1 MKTYKIEQGFTLI
14 EVIIAVAI
22 VAILAAVAYPSYL
35 DSITKGRRA
44 EGRTALLELLQ
55 QQERYITQRNCYLAF
70 STGTNGASSA
80 APAPSP
86 PARPSNCDG
95 LPFPAPF
102 PFKNFSGR
110 DLANSA
116 YIISADYC
124 ISPGATQTTALTD
137 CVRLV
142 ATPQGAHVKDTEA
155 GRLRITTT
163 GLKDCDGTK
172 AAVPGVCWQ

>member
-1 MKTYKIEQGFTLI
+1 MSTHKAEYGFTLI
-14 EVIIAVAI
+14 EVMIAVAI
-22 VAILAAVAYPSYL
+22 VAILAAIAYPSYL

-55 QQERYITQRNCYLAF
+55 QQERYNTQRNCYLAF
-70 STGTNGASSA
+70 STDAGGVSSV

-86 PARPSNCDG
+86 AVRPSNCDS
-95 LPFPAPF
+95 LAFPAPF

-142 ATPQGAHVKDTEA
+142 ATPRGAHVKDTAA
-155 GRLRITTT
+155 GALRITTT